1 MRGRRDEEVKER
13 GQNAGIKWGSH
24 GDVHNITFYT
34 ILIYLTLTT
43 VDGGHVNSPSERLP
57 TGGGSGGLD
66 GLSLGGDNSL
76 RLQGDAH
83 IDELERFVPN
93 CTYVRSQSISGGVN
107 QDRP

>member
-66 GLSLGGDNSL
+66 SLGGDNSL
-76 RLQGDAH
+76 RLKSDAH
-83 IDELERFVPN
+83 IDELGRFVPN
-93 CTYVRSQSISGGVN
+93 CTLCSSSVDQR
-107 QDRP
+107 RR